1 MEKRES
7 KLLQIVS
14 IVTIIFTVL
23 GLLVSIA
30 AQLFAAQLLASAETA
45 GAQNVSTPVFI
56 TILGYLTSALSLAA
70 GILGVM
76 YWNRPEKAYPCILA
90 GLGVLICKAASAVYS
105 LITSLTITQQVPGLD
120 AETAS
125 MIRTGTVVGVVVSIV
140 LTMVLPVLYLIGA
153 VKLSK
158 MQAE

>member
-56 TILGYLTSALSLAA
+56 TILGYSCRPGSPDLQSGVCGVQLDHVADDHPA
-70 GILGVM
+70 G
-76 YWNRPEKAYPCILA
+76 A
-90 GLGVLICKAASAVYS
+90 GTRRGDRVDDPHRYRRR
-105 LITSLTITQQVPGLD
+105 GRRLD
-120 AETAS
+120 RAHHGPS
-125 MIRTGTVVGVVVSIV
+125 
-140 LTMVLPVLYLIGA
+140 GA
-153 VKLSK
+153 VSDRSGEAFKNAGGMRNL
-158 MQAE
+158 

>member
-56 TILGYLTSALSLAA
+56 TILGYLTSVLSLAA

-105 LITSLTITQQVPGLD
+105 FTSLTITQQVPGLD